1 MRIITSLDEL
11 HINEPS
17 AVAVGKFDG
26 IHIGHKKII
35 DEILAAKNDGL
46 LSVIF
51 TFDPAPEIFFGFQD
65 ATELMTKQ
73 EKRDHF
79 EKAGID
85 VLIEYPM
92 NPVTAALD
100 PEVFVREYIS
110 KRMNASLV
118 VAGSDL
124 SFGARGKG
132 DFNLLNALKSEL
144 GYETLRIE
152 KIRMDGDIVSSTRIR
167 SLVQEGRMEEAARL
181 LGRPYSFKGLIRH
194 GKQLGRTIGIP
205 TANII
210 PEEGKILP
218 PYGVYHARC
227 ILDGSEVMAGI
238 SNIGKKPTVKDD
250 MAVNIETY
258 LFDWD
263 KDIYGCG
270 LEVELLH
277 FERPERKF
285 GSVEELKA
293 AMHADIEKLRAKSSD
308 PA

>member
-194 GKQLGRTIGIP
+194 GTNHRDSHSQYHPGRRKDTS
-205 TANII
+205 A
-210 PEEGKILP
+210 L
-218 PYGVYHARC
+218 RC
-227 ILDGSEVMAGI
+227 ISCKMY
-238 SNIGKKPTVKDD
+238 P
-250 MAVNIETY
+250 
-258 LFDWD
+258 
-263 KDIYGCG
+263 
-270 LEVELLH
+270 
-277 FERPERKF
+277 
-285 GSVEELKA
+285 
-293 AMHADIEKLRAKSSD
+293 
-308 PA
+308 

>member
-11 HINEPS
+11 HIDEHS

-26 IHIGHKKII
+26 IHVGHKKII
-35 DEILAAKNDGL
+35 DEILAAKADGL

-65 ATELMTKQ
+65 AFELMTKQ
-73 EKRDHF
+73 EKRDYF
-79 EKAGID
+79 EASGID

-110 KRMNASLV
+110 RRMNASLV

-124 SFGARGKG
+124 SFGAKGRG
-132 DFNLLNALKSEL
+132 DFNLLNALKKEL
-144 GYETLRIE
+144 GFETLRIE
-152 KIRMDGDIVSSTRIR
+152 KVSMDGDVVSSTRIR
-167 SLVQEGRMEEAARL
+167 SLVQEGRMKEAARL
-181 LGRPYSFKGLIRH
+181 LGRPYSFKGIVRH
-194 GKQLGRTIGIP
+194 GRQLGRTIGMP

-210 PEEGKILP
+210 PEDGKILP
-218 PYGVYHARC
+218 PYGVYHSRC
-227 ILDGSEVMAGI
+227 ILDGKEILKGI
-238 SNIGKKPTVKDD
+238 SNIGRKPTVKNDT
-250 MAVNIETY
+250 AVNIETF

-263 KDIYGCG
+263 KDIYGCS
-270 LEVELLH
+270 LEVEFMH
-277 FERPERKF
+277 FARPEKKF

-293 AMHADIEKLRAKSSD
+293 AMQADIETCRKDTCLI
-308 PA
+308 